1 MAVELMDKFDKPAT
15 VEDVMREVSRLK
27 SVVADAVEDGVKSA
41 AKAMKQGRNAAEGA
55 MNAAEDVYDD
65 AKRAVKRNPVEA
77 VGICFAAGI
86 LTGCMITWLSSRR
99 RW

>member
-1 MAVELMDKFDKPAT
+1 MAVELMDKFDKPAS

-27 SVVADAVEDGVKSA
+27 SVISDAVEDGVESA
-41 AKAMKQGRNAAEGA
+41 MKAVKQGRYAAGEA
-55 MNAAEDVYDD
+55 MNAAGDAYDD
-65 AKRAVKRNPVEA
+65 AKRAVKRNPIEA
-77 VGICFAAGI
+77 VGICFAAGL